1 MKHLTRK
8 EFYSVIK
15 LLSVFNKNESEVRD
29 IAATDL
35 YFLYFPERNVN
46 LAEDYAD
53 SAVKTNPYNAK
64 ALVNKG
70 NSFLIKSDFT
80 SSKEIYLQAIGIHA
94 DCVQSIYNLELEN
107 LRLDVPEE
115 ASQASEKLLKVIPK
129 DIFVIYQISNLY
141 E

>member
-1 MKHLTRK
+1 MKHLKRK

-15 LLSVFNKNESEVRD
+15 LLSFFNKNESEVRD

-35 YFLYFPERNVN
+35 YFLYFTERNVN